1 MGVYLNEMN
10 ENTLKI
16 EDSIKVINDE
26 VANYE
31 LNED

>member
-1 MGVYLNEMN
+1 MGDYLNEMN

-16 EDSIKVINDE
+16 EESIKVINDE

>member
-1 MGVYLNEMN
+1 MGVYLNEIN

-16 EDSIKVINDE
+16 EESIKVINDE